1 MIVQRALAAKNLTH
15 ARAGCI
21 VASYLKFL
29 PLFLMVIPGMV
40 ARILFQ
46 DKIGC
51 STRETCKEICD
62 NEASCTDIAYPL
74 IVIELMPNGLRGLML
89 ACMIAALMSSL
100 TSIFNS
106 SSTIFTMDIWQRF
119 RSKAPQWELLIVGR

>member
-1 MIVQRALAAKNLTH
+1 M
-15 ARAGCI
+15 
-21 VASYLKFL
+21 ASYLKFL
-29 PLFLMVIPGMV
+29 PIFLMVIPGMV

-46 DKIGC
+46 DRIAC
-51 STRETCKEICD
+51 STPETCQEICG
-62 NEASCTDIAYPL
+62 NQASCTDIAYPL

-106 SSTIFTMDIWQRF
+106 SSTIFTIDIWQRF
-119 RSKAPQWELLIVGR
+119 RAKAPQWELLIVGR

>member
-1 MIVQRALAAKNLTH
+1 
-15 ARAGCI
+15 
-21 VASYLKFL
+21 
-29 PLFLMVIPGMV
+29 MVIPGMA

-46 DKIGC
+46 DRIAC
-51 STRETCKEICD
+51 STPQTCKEICG

-106 SSTIFTMDIWQRF
+106 SAAIFTIDIWQRF

>member
-15 ARAGCI
+15 GRAGYI

-29 PLFLMVIPGMV
+29 PIFLMIIPGMA
-40 ARILFQ
+40 ARLLFP

-51 STRETCKEICD
+51 STPETCREICG

-106 SSTIFTMDIWQRF
+106 SSTIFTIDIWQRF
-119 RSKAPQWELLIVGR
+119 RAKATQWELLIVGR